1 MHNNCQVTNHCD
13 SWYSWAS
20 KRSLHCEQ
28 MCLPSFIFSFYPGQ
42 ISFPADHLF
51 YYAICHF
58 PPMLQ
63 DYPPNVLYIVIF
75 SLYSLY
81 CKNDTSLVSIHM
93 NISLNSISLYCKNG
107 TSQSL
112 TFTHMIWIYS
122 LKFMTTSSTFVTI
135 KCLWK

>member
-1 MHNNCQVTNHCD
+1 
-13 SWYSWAS
+13 
-20 KRSLHCEQ
+20 

-93 NISLNSISLYCKNG
+93 NISLNSISSIYCKNG
-107 TSQSL
+107 TSHSL
-112 TFTHMIWIYS
+112 TFTQYSYDMNIFAEVYDHLLHFCFDKMS
-122 LKFMTTSSTFVTI
+122 LKVKKI
-135 KCLWK
+135 IHELPK